1 MVVST
6 SQPPADRTT
15 IATLSQQ
22 VGVGVRRGDPPRLD
36 EGADL
41 SSSLRTVDVVF
52 WLADDAGSIVYDGE
66 ARHSMQ
72 VVSWD
77 KIDKQE

>member
-1 MVVST
+1 VKLFLFCLPKEGLWMVVST

-52 WLADDAGSIVYDGE
+52 
-66 ARHSMQ
+66 
-72 VVSWD
+72 
-77 KIDKQE
+77 

>member
-1 MVVST
+1 MGSE
-6 SQPPADRTT
+6 
-15 IATLSQQ
+15 
-22 VGVGVRRGDPPRLD
+22 GDPPRLD

-41 SSSLRTVDVVF
+41 SSSLCTVDVVF

-66 ARHSMQ
+66 ARRSTQ

-77 KIDKQE
+77 KIDKHE